1 MKKILIGSIVIA
13 LAVAGIAVMMLLSN
27 VREEVKEEAKVD
39 TKETTTEK
47 ASEVGVP
54 ISGSDTMT
62 ALMARGENLECS
74 VSYYSDEAA
83 KAPTTGTFFTSRGRL
98 RGDFLI
104 PDMGPDAVSSMIM
117 RDETMYSWTVVE
129 GEKYGMKIS
138 MKDLE
143 ASKTTDNTPEARE
156 VVPLEAKVDY
166 NCKVWSPV
174 DGSVFETPNDVIF
187 QDFNNVMNAGM
198 DFGTVYEGGAGA
210 SASVNQCAMCDQIKG
225 EGKAECKAMFS
236 CQ

>member
-1 MKKILIGSIVIA
+1 MKKVLIGSIVIA

-27 VREEVKEEAKVD
+27 APKEVKDGAVVD
-39 TKETTTEK
+39 TATTTEK
-47 ASEVGVP
+47 APEVGAP
-54 ISGSDTMT
+54 ITGSDTMT

-143 ASKTTDNTPEARE
+143 ASKTTEKTPEARE

-166 NCKVWSPV
+166 DCKVWSPV

-198 DFGTVYEGGAGA
+198 DFGTVYEGGVGA
-210 SASVNQCAMCDQIKG
+210 SASVNQCAMCDQIEG
-225 EGKAECKAMFS
+225 EGKAQCKAMFS

>member
-1 MKKILIGSIVIA
+1 MKKVLIGSIVIA

-27 VREEVKEEAKVD
+27 APKEVKDGAVVD
-39 TKETTTEK
+39 TATTTEK
-47 ASEVGVP
+47 APEVGAP
-54 ISGSDTMT
+54 ITGSDTMT

-143 ASKTTDNTPEARE
+143 ASKTTQKTPEARE

-166 NCKVWSPV
+166 DCKVWSPV

-210 SASVNQCAMCDQIKG
+210 SASVNQCAMCDQIEG
-225 EGKAECKAMFS
+225 EGKAQCKAMFS